1 MYNGIG
7 LATPRGSGTSGYVQ
21 RNLAYI
27 KPSFKGKAD
36 FTKELKRLRVNI
48 LLIELTLLAKCDSSP
63 KKGKPRDFTPQI
75 EKGDISLSPYIKRS
89 LRGKGIRADIN
100 R

>member
-36 FTKELKRLRVNI
+36 FTKELKRLRQNVIPARRKANPEI
-48 LLIELTLLAKCDSSP
+48 LLHK
-63 KKGKPRDFTPQI
+63 Q
-75 EKGDISLSPYIKRS
+75 KREIY
-89 LRGKGIRADIN
+89 L
-100 R
+100 